1 MACMLQC
8 PGLVG
13 HGWPWST
20 PGQRALPSHAPISFY
35 GDSKPRACLGAFVT
49 ASAASAASAW
59 AAARRRWSRHGA
71 RLTLPRWVAGGFL
84 VEGNCEATT
93 QLPSAVS
100 IGKLLTWARKQEFM
114 KVHPVLSARA
124 SQLSV
129 SVPVEAGTPLL
140 GVLEDGFL
148 TFEPEPS
155 EPSGPSDS
163 GEGPWQ
169 HLYQVARRQHPDWW
183 ALHLAIPL
191 LRQSF
196 SASSTSPIWQAH
208 QQSA

>member
-1 MACMLQC
+1 M
-8 PGLVG
+8 
-13 HGWPWST
+13 
-20 PGQRALPSHAPISFY
+20 
-35 GDSKPRACLGAFVT
+35 
-49 ASAASAASAW
+49 
-59 AAARRRWSRHGA
+59 
-71 RLTLPRWVAGGFL
+71 
-84 VEGNCEATT
+84 EGNAEATT
-93 QLPSAVS
+93 KLPSDVS

-148 TFEPEPS
+148 FEPEPS
-155 EPSGPSDS
+155 D

-169 HLYQVARRQHPDWW
+169 HLYQVARKQHPDWW

-196 SASSTSPIWQAH
+196 SAPSTSPIWQAH
-208 QQSA
+208 LQSA